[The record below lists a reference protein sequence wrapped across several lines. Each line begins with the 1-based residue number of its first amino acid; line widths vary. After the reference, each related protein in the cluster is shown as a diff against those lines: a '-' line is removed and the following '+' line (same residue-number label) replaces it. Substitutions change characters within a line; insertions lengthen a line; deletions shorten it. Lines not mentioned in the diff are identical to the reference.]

1 MAKVKKTTRTRASGK
16 LAKAAE
22 SKTPSAKTLALK
34 PLGPTER
41 LLQMLETGQ
50 AARNG
55 VPGPL
60 LLDANYRRYAEMVVL
75 GRAIPDARDGLK
87 PVHRRILYDMLIELG
102 LDARSPHKKSARIVG
117 DVLGKFHPHGDKA
130 VYDAMVILAQDF
142 SMRLPLVDGQGNFG
156 SQDGDTAAAMR
167 YTEARL
173 SPAGEVMLAD
183 IKSDT
188 VDFQPNFDGSLQEPT
203 VLPTR
208 LPNLLI
214 NGSNGIAVGM
224 ATSIP
229 PHNVGEVCDA
239 VVYVAQRWDQRAK
252 IKTAD
257 LMKIIPGPDY
267 PTGGVVYRYREDK
280 ETGQPI
286 DVIAQAYE
294 TGKAVFVVQAQ
305 VDIQEI
311 GGGKSEIVV
320 TEIPF
325 QVWKSTIKD
334 RIADNRE
341 AFRNAGVANVADQ
354 SDRKGMRLVLETVRG
369 FEPQQVLAY
378 VLDKTQLRESQSY
391 NAVALVRDAD
401 GKRRPQACSLR
412 TMLVEFVTFRLE
424 VIVRRTK
431 YELKRAE
438 DRLHIVHALLKAIQD
453 IDAVIKIIRN
463 AADVDD
469 ARKKLIKR
477 LNIDELQANAILDM
491 QLRRLAKLEYKKLDD
506 ERKEL
511 EARIKYLR
519 ALLGSEKKQLEV
531 VIEETKE
538 IKSRFAT
545 PRRTV
550 IIEHEQ
556 GHKQVVTGPLAP
568 ESPQV
573 VLLTEEG
580 ARCESA
586 ESYRDRA
593 ATGTPSGKAVEVVL
607 RRFVAAPDASVI
619 LISNTGRLWK
629 GSVARLAQGVTLSN
643 GDRLVYAGVAEPTQ
657 KLVLAT
663 RSGTVKRV
671 NVEDAL
677 NRAEATWGMVI
688 GLEPNDAVVFAGLGS
703 DEAQVFLYSAGLSGE
718 AKVLR
723 FPANAVNPQ
732 ATPSAR
738 GVAGIKLPEGE
749 VVKGGLLFE
758 PGSAAKAVV
767 LLTTEGFIRRVSL
780 EEFPAQ
786 GRAGQGVHVLKPTEA
801 TGTLAGAALAAPTS
815 IVDVYS
821 VKGKRLRLD
830 FKSVPAGKRTHPGS
844 SLRRAYADLFGGEA
858 LASVSVLDAV

>member
-1 MAKVKKTTRTRASGK
+1 MAKEKKSAGPGRRASGQPE
-16 LAKAAE
+16 AGG
-22 SKTPSAKTLALK
+22 PAKTTPKPRSAEDQLQALI
-34 PLGPTER
+34 
-41 LLQMLETGQ
+41 ETGQ
-50 AARNG
+50 AARAG

-60 LLDANYRRYAEMVVL
+60 LLDSNYRRYAEMVVL

-102 LDARSPHKKSARIVG
+102 LDSRSPHKKSARIVG

-156 SQDGDTAAAMR
+156 SQDGDSAAAMR

-173 SPAGEVMLAD
+173 SPAGETTLAD

-188 VDFQPNFDGSLQEPT
+188 VDFQPNFDGSLEEPT
-203 VLPTR
+203 VLPSR

-229 PHNVGEVCDA
+229 PHNVGEVCEA

-252 IKTAD
+252 IKAAD

-280 ETGQPI
+280 ETGQPV

-334 RIADNRE
+334 RIADNRD

-369 FEPQQVLAY
+369 FEPQQVLSF
-378 VLDKTQLRESQSY
+378 VLDKTQLRDSQSY

-401 GKRRPQACSLR
+401 GRRRPQSCSLR
-412 TMLVEFVTFRLE
+412 VMLTEFITFRLE

-431 YELKRAE
+431 FELKRAE
-438 DRLHIVHALLKAIQD
+438 DRLHIVLALLKAIQD
-453 IDAVIKIIRN
+453 IDEVIRIIRG

-469 ARKKLIKR
+469 ARKKLMKR
-477 LNIDELQANAILDM
+477 LAIDEIQANAILDM

-519 ALLGSEKKQLEV
+519 GLLGSEKKQLEV

-538 IKSRFAT
+538 VRSRFAT
-545 PRRTV
+545 PRRTI

-556 GHKQVVTGPLAP
+556 GHKQMVTGPLAP

-573 VLLTEEG
+573 VLLGEDG
-580 ARCESA
+580 VRCEPADSF
-586 ESYRDRA
+586 RDRA
-593 ATGTPSGKAVEVVL
+593 ATGAPSSKAVEAVL
-607 RRFVAAPDASVI
+607 RRFVAAPDATVLLVSS
-619 LISNTGRLWK
+619 LGRLWK
-629 GSVARLAQGVTLSN
+629 GTVARLAQGVTLGN
-643 GDRLVYAGVAEPTQ
+643 DERLVYGGVADPQ
-657 KLVLAT
+657 LKLVLAT
-663 RSGTVKRV
+663 RSGSIKRV

-688 GLEPNDAVVFAGLGS
+688 GLDAGDEVVLAALGS
-703 DEAQVFLYSAGLSGE
+703 DEAQVFLCSAGQTGE
-718 AKVLR
+718 AKLLR
-723 FPANAVNPQ
+723 FPAGVVNPQ

-738 GVAGIKLPEGE
+738 GVAGLKLPDGE
-749 VVKGGLLFE
+749 AVKGGLLFE
-758 PGSAAKAVV
+758 PGSPAKAVV
-767 LLTTEGFIRRVSL
+767 LLTTEGWLRRVSL
-780 EEFPAQ
+780 DEFPIQ
-786 GRAGQGVHVLKPTEA
+786 GRAGQGVQVLKVTDA
-801 TGTLAGAALAAPTS
+801 TGPLAGLALIGPDS
-815 IVDVYS
+815 ITDVYS
-821 VKGKRLRLD
+821 AKRKRLRLD
-830 FKSVPAGKRTHPGS
+830 FKGVPAGKRAHPGS
-844 SLRRAYADLFGGEA
+844 NLRKAYADLFGGEPLARVVALDA
-858 LASVSVLDAV
+858 LA

>member
-1 MAKVKKTTRTRASGK
+1 MAKVMKGPGRRASGK
-16 LAKAAE
+16 SEAGEAARAAARAAGAAE
-22 SKTPSAKTLALK
+22 KLNELI
-34 PLGPTER
+34 
-41 LLQMLETGQ
+41 ETGQ
-50 AARNG
+50 AGRAG

-102 LDARSPHKKSARIVG
+102 LDSRSPHKKSARVVG
-117 DVLGKFHPHGDKA
+117 DVLGKFHPHGDKS

-142 SMRLPLVDGQGNFG
+142 SLRLPLVDGQGNFG
-156 SQDGDTAAAMR
+156 SQDGDSAAAMR

-173 SPAGEVMLAD
+173 SPAGETMLAD
-183 IKSDT
+183 IRSDT
-188 VDFQPNFDGSLQEPT
+188 VDFQPNFDGSLEEPT

-239 VVYVAQRWDQRAK
+239 VVYVAQRWEQRAK

-280 ETGQPI
+280 ETGQPV

-294 TGKAVFVVQAQ
+294 VGKAVFVVQAQ

-334 RIADNRE
+334 RIADNRD
-341 AFRNAGVANVADQ
+341 AFRNAGVSNVADQ

-369 FEPQQVLAY
+369 FEPQAVLGF
-378 VLDKTQLRESQSY
+378 VLDKTQLRDSQSY

-401 GKRRPQACSLR
+401 GKRRPQVCNLR
-412 TMLVEFVTFRLE
+412 TLLTEFIAFRLE

-431 YELKRAE
+431 FELKRAE
-438 DRLHIVHALLKAIQD
+438 DRLHIVQALLKAIQD
-453 IDAVIKIIRN
+453 IDEVIRIIRG

-469 ARKKLIKR
+469 ARKKLMKR
-477 LNIDELQANAILDM
+477 LAIDEIQANAILDM
-491 QLRRLAKLEYKKLDD
+491 QLRRLARLEYRKLDD

-511 EARIKYLR
+511 EAAIKHLR

-538 IKSRFAT
+538 VRGRFAT
-545 PRRTV
+545 PRRTT

-568 ESPQV
+568 ESAQV
-573 VLLTEEG
+573 VLLGDEG
-580 ARCESA
+580 VRCEPA
-586 ESYRDRA
+586 DSYRDRS
-593 ATGTPSGKAVEVVL
+593 ATGAPSGKAVEAIL
-607 RRFVAAPDASVI
+607 RRFRAEPDATVI
-619 LISNTGRLWK
+619 LVSSAGRLWK
-629 GSVARLAQGVTLSN
+629 GSVARLAQGLSLAN
-643 GDRLVYAGVAEPTQ
+643 GERLVFAGVADPAL

-663 RSGTVKRV
+663 RGGNIKRV
-671 NVEDAL
+671 AVEDAL

-688 GLEPNDAVVFAGLGS
+688 GMEADDAVVLAGLGT
-703 DEAQVFLYSAGLSGE
+703 DEAQVFLYSAGQSGE

-723 FPANAVNPQ
+723 FPASAVNPQ
-732 ATPSAR
+732 AT
-738 GVAGIKLPEGE
+738 
-749 VVKGGLLFE
+749 
-758 PGSAAKAVV
+758 
-767 LLTTEGFIRRVSL
+767 
-780 EEFPAQ
+780 
-786 GRAGQGVHVLKPTEA
+786 
-801 TGTLAGAALAAPTS
+801 
-815 IVDVYS
+815 
-821 VKGKRLRLD
+821 
-830 FKSVPAGKRTHPGS
+830 
-844 SLRRAYADLFGGEA
+844 
-858 LASVSVLDAV
+858 